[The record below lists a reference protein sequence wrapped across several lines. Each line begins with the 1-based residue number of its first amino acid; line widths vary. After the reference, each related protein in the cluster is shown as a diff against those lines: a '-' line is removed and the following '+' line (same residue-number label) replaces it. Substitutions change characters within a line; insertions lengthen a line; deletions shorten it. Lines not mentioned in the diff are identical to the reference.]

1 MKPLILVVDDN
12 SNNLKLISTIL
23 SPVYRVLVTSS
34 GSDALTVAEAKQPD
48 LILLDIM
55 MPDMDGYQACM
66 NLKENDATR
75 DIPVIFLTAKDQQD
89 GIVKAFDAGGVDY
102 IIKPIRQKEALARIK
117 LHIDLKRAKN
127 DLQIQNEQ
135 LKEIVSARD
144 RFFHIIA
151 HNLKSP
157 FNALLSMSQILIE
170 ENEDVGED
178 EREMIINSIFQSSQ
192 TAVELVDD
200 LLAWVNLQTGNT
212 VIKPRQTSVSNIIDQ
227 VVAKYRRFAEKKG
240 VTVKKCIPEPG
251 QGVFADE
258 EAVST
263 ALGNVY
269 SNAIKFSPE
278 GGTVEIGSRRN
289 LNRVELFVKDEGKGI
304 PNRIQQQLYKIEF
317 DSKARGTQ
325 NERGSGLGLIICKEL
340 VEMNNGSVS
349 FITGEG
355 TGTEFI
361 ITLNEKS
368 FLQDLE
374 SGGGIA

>member
-23 SPVYRVLVTSS
+23 SPVYRVLVATS
-34 GSDALTVAEAKQPD
+34 GSDALKIAEIKQPD

-55 MPDMDGYQACM
+55 MPDMDGYQACS

-89 GIVKAFDAGGVDY
+89 SIVKAFDAGGVDY
-102 IIKPIRQKEALARIK
+102 LVKPMRQKEVLARIK
-117 LHIDLKRAKN
+117 LHIDLKQAKN
-127 DLQIQNEQ
+127 NLQIQNEQ
-135 LKEIVSARD
+135 LKEIVAARD

-157 FNALLSMSQILIE
+157 FNALLTMSQILIE
-170 ENEDVGED
+170 EKDDVGEE
-178 EREMIINSIFQSSQ
+178 EREMIINSIFQSSE

-200 LLAWVNLQTGNT
+200 LLSWVNLQTGKVT
-212 VIKPRQTSVSNIIDQ
+212 IKPEQSSANKIIDQ
-227 VVAKYRRFAEKKG
+227 VISKHRRFAERKG
-240 VTVKKCIPEPG
+240 VKVKKNMELPE

-258 EAVST
+258 DAAVT

-289 LNRVELFVKDEGKGI
+289 QNRVELYVKDQGKGI
-304 PNRIQQQLYKIEF
+304 PGHIQQQLYKIEF

-340 VEMNNGSVS
+340 VELNYGTVS

-355 TGTEFI
+355 IGTEFI
-361 ITLNEKS
+361 LTLNENS
-368 FLQDLE
+368 FLHDGT
-374 SGGGIA
+374 SGGSKL